1 MKENNPLSPHIQ
13 IYNWHISS
21 LISISHRITGIINII
36 LITLI
41 CLWTA
46 LLLLGDINYEL
57 IQKFFETFFGKFLI
71 MGTVWSFSFQILSEI
86 RHLFW
91 DLGLGFELKTSNITG
106 LLVIFGSFVLT
117 ILIFTLGSSVILM
130 PLMLWFLFN
139 LVSYYDKSY
148 DEVLLFFTSQ
158 PTKFLFSL
166 FIIFAYFYSSLS
178 ISEVFED
185 YIESEKLKYVANR
198 LLYLFAI
205 IIPIST
211 LLLLFKLSL

>member
-1 MKENNPLSPHIQ
+1 M
-13 IYNWHISS
+13 
-21 LISISHRITGIINII
+21 INATKKWI
-36 LITLI
+36 
-41 CLWTA
+41 
-46 LLLLGDINYEL
+46 
-57 IQKFFETFFGKFLI
+57 FLKI
-71 MGTVWSFSFQILSEI
+71 
-86 RHLFW
+86 
-91 DLGLGFELKTSNITG
+91 
-106 LLVIFGSFVLT
+106 
-117 ILIFTLGSSVILM
+117 SSVILM

-148 DEVLLFFTSQ
+148 DEVLLFFTGQ

-185 YIESEKLKYVANR
+185 YIKSEKLKYVANR